1 MFCNNIKMCDCP
13 EVFQGSAVASATAPV
28 SGLNSNVQSTA
39 SATATSTIS
48 QEVANA
54 LAQQTANQVA
64 QSNANSE
71 ANVISQTVTVLQQ
84 NGLIGGGSGG
94 GSSNFQAVVATGSTY
109 TLPTPGSTDPKVMQI
124 INGNPQAYQALN
136 DLGFDKGAISVIYY
150 FKGYL
155 YVGLQTSY
163 IETNL
168 IDFKTSTYCII
179 AYNLSTN
186 SWVSLPN
193 GGLYNYGNTGEIQ
206 VNSIISYN
214 DTSLYIGGKFDG
226 TLDKTNELKCIAA
239 FTPGTNGDPSTGTWN
254 VVKDAN
260 NNKLYYSTSL
270 TEFVVNCITVV
281 GSNLYIGGKLSGTTG
296 GSGSITSNYIIAYT
310 PGSSASVPGTWY
322 AVKDSTS
329 NQLDNAVNCITV
341 VSSNLYIGGN
351 LTGTTDGSTVSITSK
366 YIIAYTPGSS
376 ASVPGTWYAVK
387 DSTSNQLDNAV
398 NCITVVSSNLYIG
411 GKFTVASGGSGGSIT
426 SYYIIKYT
434 PGSTINLS
442 GTWTAVKDTNSNQLY
457 YSDNN
462 YASVKCI
469 TVVGNN
475 LYIGGVFTRA
485 INYNSDIITNYITSN
500 NIILFNYS
508 NSTWQALQNNGL
520 IGDFSNVSCI
530 YNYNNILYFG
540 GNFTKTATSVSL
552 NGNVSNINRICTYD
566 PTITNQSLTLTYNN
580 NTLLLGYPSNTIT
593 LYYSNS
599 KWNLLY

>member
-1 MFCNNIKMCDCP
+1 M
-13 EVFQGSAVASATAPV
+13 
-28 SGLNSNVQSTA
+28 
-39 SATATSTIS
+39 
-48 QEVANA
+48 
-54 LAQQTANQVA
+54 
-64 QSNANSE
+64 
-71 ANVISQTVTVLQQ
+71 
-84 NGLIGGGSGG
+84 
-94 GSSNFQAVVATGSTY
+94 
-109 TLPTPGSTDPKVMQI
+109 
-124 INGNPQAYQALN
+124 
-136 DLGFDKGAISVIYY
+136 
-150 FKGYL
+150 
-155 YVGLQTSY
+155 
-163 IETNL
+163 
-168 IDFKTSTYCII
+168 
-179 AYNLSTN
+179 
-186 SWVSLPN
+186 
-193 GGLYNYGNTGEIQ
+193 
-206 VNSIISYN
+206 
-214 DTSLYIGGKFDG
+214 YIGGKF
-226 TLDKTNELKCIAA
+226 I
-239 FTPGTNGDPSTGTWN
+239 
-254 VVKDAN
+254 
-260 NNKLYYSTSL
+260 
-270 TEFVVNCITVV
+270 
-281 GSNLYIGGKLSGTTG
+281 
-296 GSGSITSNYIIAYT
+296 
-310 PGSSASVPGTWY
+310 
-322 AVKDSTS
+322 
-329 NQLDNAVNCITV
+329 
-341 VSSNLYIGGN
+341 
-351 LTGTTDGSTVSITSK
+351 
-366 YIIAYTPGSS
+366 
-376 ASVPGTWYAVK
+376 
-387 DSTSNQLDNAV
+387 
-398 NCITVVSSNLYIG
+398 
-411 GKFTVASGGSGGSIT
+411 VASGGSGGSIT